1 MKKMNFL
8 RILTLLLFPLL
19 TLSQTTD
26 NVELKKMYNEDQHSR
41 QVANINWEE
50 LSKADRIREQR
61 VYELIEAGQIKTGQ
75 DYYYSAMIFQ
85 HGSDSKAY
93 GMAVKQMRKAIE
105 LDSTINRWLL
115 AAAIDRELMSKD
127 RPQIYGTQYTKKD
140 QSSKWE
146 LYTIDTTKVTDAERK
161 YYHVESLAEQRIK
174 VRRMNLLPISAFYSK
189 SNSLEK
195 TIELIMVENK
205 KGVNSSYNVG
215 EDGINR
221 FAYELLS
228 SKKMNEALAIFTLNT
243 ELYPNGYN
251 AFDSLGECL
260 LILNRKDEGIKAYK
274 RSLELNPKNESA
286 RKVLNDL
293 K

>member
-215 EDGINR
+215 EDGINS